1 MTTAPPEFLRNF
13 VLALALLSAATL
25 AGCSPSTHS
34 TSDALISA
42 TPAVAVLPAGA
53 GAAPVLTGMQ
63 AQPLASGDKIK
74 VVVFREEQLSGE
86 FEIDGNGRISLPLI
100 GAIQAAGKSTAEV
113 EAQITARLKAGYV
126 RDPKVSVLISNF
138 RPIYILGEVK
148 NAGEYPYKS
157 GLNVVERGGSGRR
170 LQLPRQY
177 EHRLC
182 AARQRNG
189 GARVSGRTQHPDLS
203 GRSHPHRRALF
214 LKPNRHRPKPA
225 SSSAV
230 GNAAHRQ

>member
-1 MTTAPPEFLRNF
+1 
-13 VLALALLSAATL
+13 
-25 AGCSPSTHS
+25 
-34 TSDALISA
+34 
-42 TPAVAVLPAGA
+42 
-53 GAAPVLTGMQ
+53 MQ

-157 GLNVVERGGSGRR
+157 GLNVVSAVALAGGYSYRANTK
-170 LQLPRQY
+170 
-177 EHRLC
+177 HRLC

-203 GRSHPHRRALF
+203 GKYHPHRRALF

>member
-1 MTTAPPEFLRNF
+1 MTTAPLKSLQNF
-13 VLALALLSAATL
+13 VFALALLSAAKL
-25 AGCSPSTHS
+25 AACSSSTQS

-42 TPAVAVLPAGA
+42 SPAAAVLPAGA

-100 GAIQAAGKSTAEV
+100 GAIEAAGKTAAEV

-157 GLNVVERGGSGRR
+157 GLNVVSAVALAGGYSYRANTTTV
-170 LQLPRQY
+170 Y
-177 EHRLC
+177 
-182 AARQRNG
+182 
-189 GARVSGRTQHPDLS
+189 V
-203 GRSHPHRRALF
+203 RRASETAEREYPAA
-214 LKPNRHRPKPA
+214 PNIPIHPGDLIRIGERYF
-225 SSSAV
+225 
-230 GNAAHRQ
+230 

>member
-1 MTTAPPEFLRNF
+1 MTTAPLKSLQNF
-13 VLALALLSAATL
+13 VFALALLSAAML
-25 AGCSPSTHS
+25 AACSSSTQS

-42 TPAVAVLPAGA
+42 SPAAAVLPAGA
-53 GAAPVLTGMQ
+53 GAAAIPAGVPAQ
-63 AQPLASGDKIK
+63 ALASGDKIK

-100 GAIQAAGKSTAEV
+100 GTIEAAGKTAAEV

-157 GLNVVERGGSGRR
+157 GLNVVSAVALAGGYSYRANTTTV
-170 LQLPRQY
+170 Y
-177 EHRLC
+177 
-182 AARQRNG
+182 
-189 GARVSGRTQHPDLS
+189 V
-203 GRSHPHRRALF
+203 RRASETAEREYPAA
-214 LKPNRHRPKPA
+214 PNIPIHPGDLIRIGERYF
-225 SSSAV
+225 
-230 GNAAHRQ
+230 

>member
-1 MTTAPPEFLRNF
+1 MTTAPLKSLQNF
-13 VLALALLSAATL
+13 VFALALLSAAML
-25 AGCSPSTHS
+25 AACSSSTQS

-42 TPAVAVLPAGA
+42 SPAAAVLPAGA
-53 GAAPVLTGMQ
+53 GAAAIPAGVPAQ
-63 AQPLASGDKIK
+63 ALASGDKIK

-100 GAIQAAGKSTAEV
+100 GAIEAAGKTAAEV

-157 GLNVVERGGSGRR
+157 GLNVVSAVALAGGYSYRANTTTV
-170 LQLPRQY
+170 Y
-177 EHRLC
+177 
-182 AARQRNG
+182 
-189 GARVSGRTQHPDLS
+189 V
-203 GRSHPHRRALF
+203 RRASETAEREYPAA
-214 LKPNRHRPKPA
+214 PNIPIHPGDLIRIGERYF
-225 SSSAV
+225 
-230 GNAAHRQ
+230 